1 VKGARIWRDALA
13 ADVHDATSNLELTA
27 RMFYLRRLFIYH
39 DEVETGS
46 KQSEASVV
54 MECTC

>member
-1 VKGARIWRDALA
+1 MKSARIWRDA